1 MFDPLC
7 LISSSAQN
15 CSPSCGSL
23 LQILRILH
31 ACIMSVVAT
40 TIKKGGD
47 IHDGQPILD
56 GLYVRIQTIE
66 MNGKRRTVE
75 QWSTNEVF
83 FDAERFLQSC
93 RSTST
98 MIYDRLQEVT
108 ERSVGRYDST
118 RSRQDLTPEETSM
131 PIEDDS
137 ADTSQN
143 ISLETIQNLLNDLS
157 DDIEPDVSSTSSG
170 ASLASSAF
178 KYENRK
184 YDPADDLQRKNKM
197 VEDLMRIGRLLN
209 PSHAFLLREGIT
221 ALSLPSLIRVTNT
234 FRFQFNSYLASRTD
248 ARQTVSKNALRR
260 GLSKTFESLAPRDT
274 LIAGLHRT
282 WQTTKD
288 KSSRKGQTCKQLHSQ
303 KWRQRG

>member
-1 MFDPLC
+1 MP
-7 LISSSAQN
+7 
-15 CSPSCGSL
+15 
-23 LQILRILH
+23 
-31 ACIMSVVAT
+31 VVAT
-40 TIKKGGD
+40 TIKKGGE

-98 MIYDRLQEVT
+98 IIFDRLQEVT
-108 ERSVGRYDST
+108 ERSDERYDST
-118 RSRQDLTPEETSM
+118 RSRQDLSPEETSM
-131 PIEDDS
+131 PTEDDS
-137 ADTSQN
+137 ADSSKT
-143 ISLETIQNLLNDLS
+143 ISLETIRNLLNDLR

-170 ASLASSAF
+170 ASFASSAF

-184 YDPADDLQRKNKM
+184 YDQADDLQRRNKM

-209 PSHAFLLREGIT
+209 PSHAYLLREGIT
-221 ALSLPSLIRVTNT
+221 ALSLPALIKVTST
-234 FRFQFNSYLASRTD
+234 FRFQFNAYLSSIAD
-248 ARQTVSKNALRR
+248 ARQTVSKSALKR
-260 GLSKTFESLAPRDT
+260 GLSKTFESLAPYDT

-288 KSSRKGQTCKQLHSQ
+288 KSNRKGQTCRQIHYERWKQS
-303 KWRQRG
+303 G